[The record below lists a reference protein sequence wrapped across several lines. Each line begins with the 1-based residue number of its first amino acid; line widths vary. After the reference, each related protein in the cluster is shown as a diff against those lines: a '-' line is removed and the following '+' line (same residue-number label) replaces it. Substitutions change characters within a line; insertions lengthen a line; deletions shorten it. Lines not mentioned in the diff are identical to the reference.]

1 MWAHPG
7 HVGNGTGLT
16 TATSAPGLGSPLATS
31 AMCSYG
37 MCGGG
42 DGARGLNLVVRHGDA
57 ETEVGSTR
65 TRTRALT
72 RALIVP
78 RSTEQR
84 AGDIQE
90 RTISVG
96 GKCTVA
102 LDTAD
107 RFRILTE
114 CAPNPIRAAAKQRHS
129 CATPNVRLTFR
140 APRTALGSPEAVG
153 MARLPRAQR
162 RCHRLRFGRALPV
175 CRHRR
180 LAGAWGSIAMYKS
193 RLEVTAAASELF
205 M

>member
-72 RALIVP
+72 RTLSRSAFDGTKGWGHPGADDQRRRQVHRRTGHSRQVPDPDGVCAESDPCSSQAL
-78 RSTEQR
+78 
-84 AGDIQE
+84 AA
-90 RTISVG
+90 
-96 GKCTVA
+96 A
-102 LDTAD
+102 LLCDA
-107 RFRILTE
+107 E
-114 CAPNPIRAAAKQRHS
+114 CAAHLSGASNRTRQPGGGGYGATATSSAPLPLAALWAS
-129 CATPNVRLTFR
+129 PPSL
-140 APRTALGSPEAVG
+140 PPPTAGGSLGQYRDVQESA
-153 MARLPRAQR
+153 
-162 RCHRLRFGRALPV
+162 
-175 CRHRR
+175 
-180 LAGAWGSIAMYKS
+180 
-193 RLEVTAAASELF
+193 
-205 M
+205 

>member
-129 CATPNVRLTFR
+129 SLLCDAECAAHLSGASNRTRQPGGGGYGATATSS
-140 APRTALGSPEAVG
+140 APLPPAALWASPPSLPPPTAGGSLGQYRDVQESA
-153 MARLPRAQR
+153 
-162 RCHRLRFGRALPV
+162 
-175 CRHRR
+175 
-180 LAGAWGSIAMYKS
+180 
-193 RLEVTAAASELF
+193 
-205 M
+205 

>member
-1 MWAHPG
+1 MGRVA
-7 HVGNGTGLT
+7 LT
-16 TATSAPGLGSPLATS
+16 LLYATATPRPRSAQ
-31 AMCSYG
+31 
-37 MCGGG
+37 
-42 DGARGLNLVVRHGDA
+42 
-57 ETEVGSTR
+57 
-65 TRTRALT
+65 RALA
-72 RALIVP
+72 RALSRALSVVP

-193 RLEVTAAASELF
+193 RLELTAAASELF